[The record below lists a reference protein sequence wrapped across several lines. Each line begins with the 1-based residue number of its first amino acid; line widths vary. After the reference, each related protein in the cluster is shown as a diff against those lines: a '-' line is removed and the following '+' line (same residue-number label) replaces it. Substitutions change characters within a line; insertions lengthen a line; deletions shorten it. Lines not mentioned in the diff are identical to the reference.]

1 MDRALLEKLS
11 RITDEEQKY
20 LDGCDTVDRELYIS
34 GSGTKIN
41 ARRLL
46 AAGKLITLRPHTRFI
61 HFPPHSHDYVEMV
74 YMCAGS
80 TIHTVNGQRVELRAG
95 ELLLLPQTAV
105 QEIER
110 AGAGDVAVNF
120 IVLPQFFT
128 HTLSALG
135 EEETPLRRFL
145 VDCLCGEISGVGF
158 LHFRVSGVRQVQNL
172 VENLILTLLGES
184 NAKRRLSQ
192 MTMSVLFMELLNH
205 TEMLDYAE
213 NDDAIAV
220 RVLRYID
227 REYARGSLSEA
238 AVELHYDVAWL
249 SRQIKRQTG
258 KTFTQLMQEKRLAQA
273 AFLLK
278 NTDRRIDDIAVTV
291 GYENSSFFHRIFRS
305 EYGVSPK
312 HYRDGEGAAG

>member
-1 MDRALLEKLS
+1 MDKALLEKLS

-20 LDGCDTVDRELYIS
+20 LDGCDTVDRELYMS
-34 GSGTKIN
+34 APGSKIN

-74 YMCAGS
+74 YMCSGS
-80 TIHTVNGQRVELRAG
+80 TVHTVNGQRVELRAG
-95 ELLLLPQTAV
+95 ELLLLSQTAV

-110 AGAGDVAVNF
+110 AGEGDVAVNF

-128 HTLSALG
+128 HTLSAIG

-145 VDCLCGEISGVGF
+145 VDCLCGEVSGVGF
-158 LHFRVSGVRQVQNL
+158 LHFRVSEVRQVQNL

-184 NAKRRLSQ
+184 NAKRKLSQ

-205 TEMLDYAE
+205 TEMLDYPE

-227 REYARGSLSEA
+227 REYECGSLSEA
-238 AVELHYDVAWL
+238 AGELHYDVAWL

-278 NTDRRIDDIAVTV
+278 NTDRRIDDIAIAV
-291 GYENSSFFHRIFRS
+291 GYENSSFFHRIFKS

-312 HYRDGEGAAG
+312 HFRDAESAAG